1 MTIRFGSQGVSC
13 IAKKGRMSY
22 FSLHESTESKSD
34 NNLKSH
40 TQTFPWLS
48 GCKVPAFQSQLND
61 RTWVRDQPTCP
72 TAVHLHQ
79 TSTKQLGKDDKK
91 CQNNQEMSKCFHT
104 YAIDML

>member
-1 MTIRFGSQGVSC
+1 
-13 IAKKGRMSY
+13 MSY

-61 RTWVRDQPTCP
+61 RIWVRDQPTCP

-91 CQNNQEMSKCFHT
+91 CQNHQEMSKCSFHIERGT
-104 YAIDML
+104 IYQGFAILFKAAGS